1 MKTKNQRLAALVSLL
16 TVAFMLF
23 SGFAVAQKANITLSN
38 SMLET
43 TSITEGNVCN
53 INGTVE
59 FARGMK
65 SVKVTTYDSNWNRI
79 DEVEEWKRN
88 PVRKSQIYYLVDSP
102 INANICFERY
112 TPGNYILRVEAVDTI
127 GAMYTKDYSFSVISR
142 APVVT
147 YPNSESLAYSFI
159 RNMYSACLGRSGSD
173 SEIKSWSIR
182 LAHGQIDAATVA
194 VGFFESSE
202 FIGHGYSDE
211 TFISRL
217 YYALLHRFPD
227 AGGYNSWLTNLRNGM
242 SRHTVIQYFVASE
255 EFSQICRRYHI
266 NKGRVY

>member
-79 DEVEEWKRN
+79 DEVEEWKKN

-127 GAMYTKDYSFSVISR
+127 GAMYTKDYSFSIISR

-147 YPNSESLAYSFI
+147 YTNTDSYAYRFI
-159 RNMYSACLGRSGSD
+159 RSMYAACLYRNASD
-173 SEIKSWSIR
+173 AEIRSWSDR
-182 LAHGQIDAATVA
+182 LQCGQIDAATVA
-194 VGFFESSE
+194 VGFFESNE
-202 FIGHGYSDE
+202 FISKHLSNED
-211 TFISRL
+211 FVLRL
-217 YYALLHRFPD
+217 YRALLHREPD